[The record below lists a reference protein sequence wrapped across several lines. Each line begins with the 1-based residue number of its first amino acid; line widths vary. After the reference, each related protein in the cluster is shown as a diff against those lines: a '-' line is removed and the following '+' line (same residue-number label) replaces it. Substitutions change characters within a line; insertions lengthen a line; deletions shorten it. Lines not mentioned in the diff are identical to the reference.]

1 MASVGCYMLL
11 LTGGLYSECPHLLDA
26 LAGNPPDQVVGDF
39 AVLFCGSSMLPCS
52 QTRCATELL
61 TKATSMANM
70 DDPLNTDFLGSREAK
85 KNENISAEA
94 DAQAPTYSHEF
105 ICFAFASHICI
116 HVCFMRYITFT
127 FWTGFVGSVKESQVV
142 ISCSFVPH
150 GPMCWWCHLLGT
162 VFTKSNLITHY
173 YHHIVQRYTVI

>member
-1 MASVGCYMLL
+1 MLL
-11 LTGGLYSECPHLLDA
+11 LTSGLYSECPHLLDT
-26 LAGNPPDQVVGDF
+26 LARNPPDQVVGDF
-39 AVLFCGSSMLPCS
+39 SVLFCGSSMLPCS

-61 TKATSMANM
+61 TKATLMANM

-85 KNENISAEA
+85 KKMK
-94 DAQAPTYSHEF
+94 TYQQRPRLKPLHIRMSF
-105 ICFAFASHICI
+105 FVACASNICI

-162 VFTKSNLITHY
+162 LFTTSNLITY
-173 YHHIVQRYTVI
+173 YYYQ